1 MKCNIKI
8 DLEGNEYYFERA
20 WSHLLSGHVIASK
33 VTRCAYWLSEDG
45 KSLKFY
51 NPIVTIVQ
59 DSDYILN
66 KEMLGMWVI
75 GHIVE

>member
-1 MKCNIKI
+1 MIKI
-8 DLEGNEYYFERA
+8 DLESKEYYFERA
-20 WSHLLSGHVIASK
+20 WAHLLSGHAIASK

-66 KEMLGMWVI
+66 KEMLGM
-75 GHIVE
+75 

>member
-1 MKCNIKI
+1 MIKI
-8 DLEGNEYYFERA
+8 DLESKEYYFERA
-20 WSHLLSGHVIASK
+20 WAHLLSGHAIASK